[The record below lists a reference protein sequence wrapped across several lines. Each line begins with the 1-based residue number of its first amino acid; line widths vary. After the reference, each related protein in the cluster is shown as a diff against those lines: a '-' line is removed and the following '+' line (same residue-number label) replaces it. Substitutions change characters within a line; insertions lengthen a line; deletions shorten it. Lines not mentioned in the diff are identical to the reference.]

1 MNKSK
6 FKFVLGIIF
15 LSIIFNFIFIKGEND
30 FANLFTAKAKFNRI
44 DGLLLG
50 SEVRLSGVIV
60 GKVIKISLNQNKP
73 EVLISL
79 NKEIG
84 IPSDSSISIQTDG
97 LFGGKY
103 LSIEPG
109 GSFDYINN
117 GDEIIFTEDSMLIEE
132 LLSKIIK
139 IGENKL

>member
-15 LSIIFNFIFIKGEND
+15 LSIIFNSIFIKSEND
-30 FANLFTAKAKFNRI
+30 FSNLFTAKAKFNRI

-50 SEVRLSGVIV
+50 SEVRLSGVVV
-60 GKVIKISLNQNKP
+60 GKVIKIALNQNKP

-79 NKEIG
+79 NKGIG

-109 GSFDYINN
+109 GSFDYIKN

-139 IGENKL
+139 IGENRL

>member
-1 MNKSK
+1 MTFFSQ
-6 FKFVLGIIF
+6 F
-15 LSIIFNFIFIKGEND
+15 ND
-30 FANLFTAKAKFNRI
+30 FSSLFTAKAKFNRI

-50 SEVRLSGVIV
+50 SEVRLSGVVV
-60 GKVIKISLNQNKP
+60 GKVIKIGLNQNKP

-79 NKEIG
+79 NKGIG

-103 LSIEPG
+103 LSLEPG
-109 GSFDYINN
+109 GSFDHIKN